1 MSPRTVRLAVVSV
14 AIAGIAVLAV
24 VASRTSGRNMSL
36 AALSPATLAG
46 LAARPRLVEHYER
59 DILQARSHLQT
70 LARRD
75 GSAPR
80 VWSQYAGFLEY
91 FTDGFAPSFDY
102 MIHALGSSNWNQ
114 YLQTFDRWN
123 PDVVHLY
130 RANVFFTPVHDWLMM
145 DMWPFYEQ
153 VLTRYEPHLVT
164 GTSILWGRR
173 TRTLQT
179 SPSTPATV
187 SADSLSVTIPV
198 SAVRALVDLP
208 GTARGLIVADVRYSV
223 SNPWKRLPVFG
234 GLPRYLVRVDG
245 AAGPD
250 YVGSLPPWGEVA
262 SIPILID
269 PSRQPVLRFTVES
282 FLPGARVVVTGA
294 RIRSFALV
302 GTDTLLFSN

>member
-80 VWSQYAGFLEY
+80 VWSQFAGFLEY
-91 FTDGFAPSFDY
+91 FTDDFAPSFDY
-102 MIHALGSSNWNQ
+102 MLHALGSSNWNQ

-123 PDVVHLY
+123 PDVVNLLRSNAFQDHE
-130 RANVFFTPVHDWLMM
+130 WLMVE
-145 DMWPFYEQ
+145 MWPFYDR

-179 SPSTPATV
+179 SPSTAAIV
-187 SADSLSVTIPV
+187 SADSLTVTIPV
-198 SAVRALVDLP
+198 IAARALAESP
-208 GTARGLIVADVRYSV
+208 GTARILIVADVRYSA

-234 GLPRYLVRVDG
+234 GLPRYIVRVDG
-245 AAGPD
+245 AAGPAEA
-250 YVGSLPPWGEVA
+250 VSLPPWGEVA
-262 SIPILID
+262 SIPILVD
-269 PSRQPVLRFTVES
+269 MSRQPVLRFTVES
-282 FLPGARVVVTGA
+282 LLPGARIVVTGA
-294 RIRSFALV
+294 RIRTFALV